1 MKRLSQ
7 RLPITHTISPCEH
20 KSHCCSLSKREYFSS
35 LKTDNNIFEILKKEA
50 KLSLDKKN
58 ILEKS
63 NKENY
68 EEYIKK
74 YFI

>member
-1 MKRLSQ
+1 MGTK
-7 RLPITHTISPCEH
+7 
-20 KSHCCSLSKREYFSS
+20 KYFSS
-35 LKTDNNIFEILKKEA
+35 LKIDNNIFEILKKEA